1 MILQGQVAVVTGGS
15 RGIGRGICLSLA
27 EAGANI
33 VVNYRRDEKAAGE
46 VVKKIQEMGRKALA
60 VMGDVSN
67 FEVAKEL
74 MKKAYDAFGRIDILV
89 NNAGIA
95 SRGND
100 VFNTEVTEWN
110 RVLRTNL
117 DGVFNCSKVVLE
129 YMRPQKKG
137 NIINISSVGA
147 STYQPG
153 HSPYAVAKSGVEVLT
168 KILAR
173 EEGRH
178 GIRVNAI
185 APGLTKSEMGDRL
198 MKAMGE
204 EKIRATLETT
214 PLGRIGYPEDI
225 GNVAVFLASEKASF
239 VTGKVIPVDGGVL

>member
-46 VVKKIQEMGRKALA
+46 VVNKIQEMGRKALA

-100 VFNTEVTEWN
+100 VFHTEVTEWN

-117 DGVFNCSKVVLE
+117 DGVFNCSKIVLE

-173 EEGRH
+173 EEAATGF
-178 GIRVNAI
+178 
-185 APGLTKSEMGDRL
+185 GLTPSPPALRRVKW
-198 MKAMGE
+198 
-204 EKIRATLETT
+204 
-214 PLGRIGYPEDI
+214 
-225 GNVAVFLASEKASF
+225 
-239 VTGKVIPVDGGVL
+239 VTV